1 MDIQSILFVMSHKY
15 VLFLPDFNRSR
26 FFPTTQA
33 EGKTGNSLVKL
44 EKSIFPFKILQKN
57 QKNVIFILPMY
68 THVTVVFAETR
79 TYLTLKISLH

>member
-44 EKSIFPFKILQKN
+44 EKSIFPFKILQKVRKMLFLSY
-57 QKNVIFILPMY
+57 QYCMY
-68 THVTVVFAETR
+68 THVTVVFA
-79 TYLTLKISLH
+79 

>member
-44 EKSIFPFKILQKN
+44 EKNIFPFKILQK
-57 QKNVIFILPMY
+57 KSEKCYFILPIY